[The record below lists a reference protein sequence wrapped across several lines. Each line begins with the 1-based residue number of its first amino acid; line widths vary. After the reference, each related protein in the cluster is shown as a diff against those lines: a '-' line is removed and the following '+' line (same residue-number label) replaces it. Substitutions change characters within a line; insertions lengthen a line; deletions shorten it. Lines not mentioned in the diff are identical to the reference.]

1 MSKQKG
7 PHVGLSREPSLTTEP
22 FSSQIISQN
31 TQWDQK
37 RRMKTFREGVSNTFQ
52 ISDNRVSRHFSGW
65 RRCREEIVAQVEE
78 MVRAK
83 AEQQSGELPEG
94 RIPIIL
100 IFIDVKYLSG
110 DWKYVVCS
118 GNQ

>member
-1 MSKQKG
+1 
-7 PHVGLSREPSLTTEP
+7 
-22 FSSQIISQN
+22 
-31 TQWDQK
+31 
-37 RRMKTFREGVSNTFQ
+37 
-52 ISDNRVSRHFSGW
+52 
-65 RRCREEIVAQVEE
+65 

-83 AEQQSGELPEG
+83 TKQQSGELQED

>member
-1 MSKQKG
+1 M
-7 PHVGLSREPSLTTEP
+7 
-22 FSSQIISQN
+22 
-31 TQWDQK
+31 K